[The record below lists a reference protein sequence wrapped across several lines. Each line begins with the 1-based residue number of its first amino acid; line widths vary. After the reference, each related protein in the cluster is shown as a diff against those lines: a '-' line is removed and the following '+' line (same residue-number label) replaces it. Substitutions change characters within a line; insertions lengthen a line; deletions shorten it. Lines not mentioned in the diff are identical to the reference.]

1 MNMKKLRKYLV
12 LLVVAICATSCN
24 SCSSESSY
32 ETSGY
37 NVSFKS
43 GRVDCPEC
51 VDGKCK
57 HCGGDDIMVV
67 YSTLIDCP
75 HCWGGKCHRC
85 NGRGWYLE

>member
-1 MNMKKLRKYLV
+1 MSSCVKIIMTSV
-12 LLVVAICATSCN
+12 LTIILTSCGGN
-24 SCSSESSY
+24 TGQQSQ
-32 ETSGY
+32 Y
-37 NVSFKS
+37 NVSFKG

-67 YSTLIDCP
+67 YSSLIDCP